1 MWGTIA
7 GQVRRSLG
15 KSGTTI
21 RDIFGKNGG
30 ASAVLEDAPKGF
42 VPPSGMHR
50 AQDQFSINGLLG
62 LTPPT

>member
-7 GQVRRSLG
+7 ERIVGSLG
-15 KSGTTI
+15 KIYAAT